1 MSKQLHWKKL
11 AAPSI
16 LQIILRKKQHIQ
28 CKVKKSSYSN
38 IVSKQ
43 MQKKKKKKVKQ
54 KNKMLKRIGI
64 QINMT
69 KETKNTYNNNNE
81 LD

>member
-43 MQKKKKKKVKQ
+43 MQKKKKVKQ

-69 KETKNTYNNNNE
+69 NETKNIYNNNE

>member
-43 MQKKKKKKVKQ
+43 MQKKKKVKQ

-64 QINMT
+64 KINMT

>member
-28 CKVKKSSYSN
+28 CKVKKKLILQHCQQTN
-38 IVSKQ
+38 A
-43 MQKKKKKKVKQ
+43 KKKKSKTKK
-54 KNKMLKRIGI
+54 
-64 QINMT
+64 
-69 KETKNTYNNNNE
+69 
-81 LD
+81 

>member
-43 MQKKKKKKVKQ
+43 MQKKKKVKQ

>member
-43 MQKKKKKKVKQ
+43 MQKKKVKQ

-69 KETKNTYNNNNE
+69 KETKNTYNNNE

>member
-28 CKVKKSSYSN
+28 CKVKKKLILQHCQQTN
-38 IVSKQ
+38 A
-43 MQKKKKKKVKQ
+43 KKKKK
-54 KNKMLKRIGI
+54 
-64 QINMT
+64 
-69 KETKNTYNNNNE
+69 
-81 LD
+81 

>member
-43 MQKKKKKKVKQ
+43 MQKKKVKQ

>member
-43 MQKKKKKKVKQ
+43 MQKKKKVKQ

-69 KETKNTYNNNNE
+69 KETKNTYNNNE

>member
-43 MQKKKKKKVKQ
+43 MQKKRKKESKTKK
-54 KNKMLKRIGI
+54 
-64 QINMT
+64 
-69 KETKNTYNNNNE
+69 
-81 LD
+81 

>member
-28 CKVKKSSYSN
+28 CKVKKKLILQHCQQTN
-38 IVSKQ
+38 A
-43 MQKKKKKKVKQ
+43 KKKVKQ